1 MSAAPKGP
9 HPRFKLWI
17 STDGAQGVFGD
28 GKWRLLAAIQREGSL
43 KAASQS
49 LAISYRKAWGD
60 LKKAERCLGTT
71 FLQRHRGGRGGGD
84 STLTEVGRKWLDA
97 YSRFRGELERA
108 ADKSFEKNVRG
119 LLRKEK
125 KGK

>member
-17 STDGAQGVFGD
+17 STDEAQGVFGD

-49 LAISYRKAWGD
+49 LAKCTPSSPA
-60 LKKAERCLGTT
+60 
-71 FLQRHRGGRGGGD
+71 
-84 STLTEVGRKWLDA
+84 TEP
-97 YSRFRGELERA
+97 
-108 ADKSFEKNVRG
+108 
-119 LLRKEK
+119 
-125 KGK
+125 